1 MKPSMPAAPAP
12 LTMAPSNENK
22 TLLGLERDLELN

>member
-1 MKPSMPAAPAP
+1 MKPSTPAAPAP

-22 TLLGLERDLELN
+22 TFLGLERDLELN